1 MTDDIKRVVIVR
13 RERGVS
19 SSMDIYADNLVAEL
33 KFIRPS
39 WDIVEI
45 APKPWT
51 KDENQWHSGTGINKN
66 IERLWGHPYA
76 VSRLE
81 GDVFHIIDHSNAHVA
96 YWLKKKRC
104 NVVVTCHDLVQFV
117 YPEILKDQARFPAF
131 SLASWKYSVRG
142 MQYANRVI
150 AVSINTAKD
159 VTSML
164 SIAAEKVVVVLNGV
178 EDKFY
183 QLPADEVQK
192 IKSNYES
199 SSDTFCLLNVGT
211 NHQRKN
217 IVNILKALILLR
229 DRGVLVKLWKVGS
242 EFSLE
247 QQKLIKLHNLEPM
260 ITFISTPDKITLLK
274 LYNAADALL
283 APSLYEGFGLTILEA
298 MACGTPVISANVSSL
313 PEVAG
318 DAAILVDP
326 LDVKA
331 IADAVCSLQSDSSLR
346 QSYITKGLARAK
358 CFSWR
363 SSTEQVVQIYESL
376 VYEPIKTC
384 EYQVIS

>member
-1 MTDDIKRVVIVR
+1 MTDIKRVVIVR

-33 KFIRPS
+33 KYIRPS

-51 KDENQWHSGTGINKN
+51 KDANQWHSGTGINKN
-66 IERLWGHPYA
+66 IERLWRHPRA
-76 VSRLE
+76 VSCLE
-81 GDVFHIIDHSNAHVA
+81 GDIFHVTDHSNAHVA
-96 YWLKKKRC
+96 YWLKKKKC

-142 MQYANRVI
+142 MQYADRVI
-150 AVSINTAKD
+150 AVSTNTAKD

-164 SIAAEKVVVVLNGV
+164 PIAAEKVAVVPNGV

-192 IKSNYES
+192 IKRNYES
-199 SSDTFCLLNVGT
+199 TRDAFCLLNVGT

-217 IVNILKALILLR
+217 IDNILKSLVVLR
-229 DRGVLVKLWKVGS
+229 DRGVPVKLWKVGS
-242 EFSLE
+242 EFSSE
-247 QQKLIKLHNLEPM
+247 QQKLIRSHSLEPM
-260 ITFISTPDKITLLK
+260 ITFISAPDKITLLQ

-326 LDVKA
+326 LDVQA
-331 IADAVCSLQSDSSLR
+331 IADAVYSLQNDAKLQ
-346 QSYITKGLARAK
+346 QSYREKGLARIK
-358 CFSWR
+358 QFSWR
-363 SSTEQVVQIYESL
+363 SSTERVVQIYESL
-376 VYEPIKTC
+376 IYESVQNC
-384 EYQVIS
+384 ECQV

>member
-1 MTDDIKRVVIVR
+1 MTYIKRVVIVR
-13 RERGVS
+13 RERGVTL
-19 SSMDIYADNLVAEL
+19 SMDIYADNLVAEL
-33 KFIRPS
+33 KEIRPT

-51 KDENQWHSGTGINKN
+51 KDVNQWHSGTGINKN
-66 IERLWGHPYA
+66 IERLWRHPHA
-76 VSRLE
+76 VNCLE
-81 GDVFHIIDHSNAHVA
+81 GDIFHIIDHSNAHIA
-96 YWLKKKRC
+96 YWLKKKKC

-117 YPEILKDQARFPAF
+117 YPEILKDQARFPTF

-142 MQYANRVI
+142 MQYADRVI
-150 AVSINTAKD
+150 TVSTNTAKD

-164 SIAAEKVVVVLNGV
+164 SIAANKIVVIPNGV

-183 QLPADEVQK
+183 QMPVDEVQE
-192 IKSNYES
+192 IKKSYES
-199 SSDTFCLLNVGT
+199 SPDTFCLLNVGT

-217 IVNILKALILLR
+217 IENILRSLIILR
-229 DRGVLVKLWKVGS
+229 DRGVSVKLWKVGA
-242 EFSLE
+242 EFSSE
-247 QQKLIKLHNLEPM
+247 QQKLIRSHRLESM
-260 ITFISTPDKITLLK
+260 ITFISSPDKMTLLK

-283 APSLYEGFGLTILEA
+283 APSLYEGFGLTVLEA

-326 LDVKA
+326 LNVQE
-331 IADAVCSLQSDSSLR
+331 IADAVCSLQSNSSLR
-346 QSYITKGLARAK
+346 QSYIEKGLARTK
-358 CFSWR
+358 HFSWK
-363 SSTEQVVQIYESL
+363 SSIEQVVQVYESL
-376 VYEPIKTC
+376 FYEPVCAC